1 MAGDSKPG
9 VRRELMDGQICF
21 ANPAFTD
28 AIWNRYL
35 IDENWFGSADGLT
48 LSVSIR
54 DSSRSIGGSF
64 RQTPANSSGFRKLRA
79 CILKVRPEREPCL
92 GWVTRQKQFSKN
104 PLNARKPMKSET
116 VDIQQIFQNR
126 RQYCVPFYQR
136 AYVWTLRDQW
146 EQLWDDIRV
155 KAEVRINKEKVTP
168 HFLGAVVLEPQP
180 LDGLVGVNVLH
191 IIDGQQRLTT
201 LQFVLSALQI
211 TFRRA
216 GGSNLMSVVNECVRN
231 DKPENM
237 KNAAVE
243 VFKVW
248 PTFRDQEDFTLALEA
263 QNLDELRGRFPG
275 NFTQSATLKKVGVD
289 HPPALAALWYFTHC
303 FASWIAEDPEKTGD
317 REEALVLAILRDLK
331 IVSILLDPEDDA
343 QVIFETLNGRGA
355 QLHATDLIRN
365 YLFMRAD
372 RDGPNSQT
380 LYDKLWSPFET
391 AYWSEQQRRG
401 RMNKPRLEWL
411 IHATLQAELHEEIDL
426 SRLYFEYRRFATSLP
441 AEKQLLTLTKYAQH
455 YKELIAGVG
464 EMPIARFGRRIAPY
478 DITTLHPL
486 ALMISTSTATD
497 AEKSEM
503 FGDLV
508 SFLVRRA
515 ICGLTSKNYNN
526 VFITT
531 LRQLHSTGANPV
543 ALRDLMT
550 KATGDATRW
559 PQDAE
564 FRSACL
570 SAPLYFGRVDTPKIR
585 AILTELESFLRTTGS
600 SEEPVPPD
608 LSQLDVDHIM
618 PRSWMNYWPLIDG
631 SSVTNGETDAVEQ
644 LSRSGMPLN
653 DQQKLINDRQ
663 ASISTLG
670 NLSLLNLKVNRA
682 AQNFEF
688 LKKRDLLIA
697 NTNLSLNIPLIPLQ
711 AWNEA
716 SIAERGERLADAA
729 LKIWLGP
736 RH

>member
-1 MAGDSKPG
+1 
-9 VRRELMDGQICF
+9 
-21 ANPAFTD
+21 
-28 AIWNRYL
+28 
-35 IDENWFGSADGLT
+35 
-48 LSVSIR
+48 
-54 DSSRSIGGSF
+54 
-64 RQTPANSSGFRKLRA
+64 
-79 CILKVRPEREPCL
+79 
-92 GWVTRQKQFSKN
+92 
-104 PLNARKPMKSET
+104 MKSET
-116 VDIQQIFQNR
+116 ITIQNIFQDR

-146 EQLWDDIRV
+146 EQLWDDIRD
-155 KAEVRINKEKVTP
+155 KAEVRVNKGKVTP
-168 HFLGAVVLEPQP
+168 HFLGAVVLDPQP

-201 LQFVLSALQI
+201 LQFVLNALLM

-216 GGSNLMSVVNECVRN
+216 GVSHLMNVVTECVRN

-237 KNAAVE
+237 KNVEVE

-248 PTFRDQEDFTLALEA
+248 PTFRDQNNFTLALEA
-263 QNLDELRGRFPG
+263 QGLDDLRQRFPS
-275 NFTQSATLKKVGVD
+275 NFTQNGTLKKVGAN

-303 FASWIAEDPEKTGD
+303 FESWIAEVPEKTAD
-317 REEALVLAILRDLK
+317 RAEALVMAILRDLK

-372 RDGPNSQT
+372 RDGADSQL

-391 AYWSEQQRRG
+391 AYWAEQQRRG

-426 SRLYFEYRRFATSLP
+426 SRLYFEYRRFATQGEESLT
-441 AEKQLLTLTKYAQH
+441 AKAQLQTLSKYAQH

-464 EMPIARFGRRIAPY
+464 DMPVARFGRRIAPY

-486 ALMISTSTATD
+486 ALMISTSLATD

-508 SFLVRRA
+508 SYLVRRA
-515 ICGLTSKNYNN
+515 VCGLTSKNYNN
-526 VFITT
+526 VFITI
-531 LRQLHSTGANPV
+531 LRQLHSAGVNPS
-543 ALRDLMT
+543 ALRALMT
-550 KATGDATRW
+550 ASTGEASRW
-559 PQDAE
+559 PEDAE

-570 SAPLYFGRVDTPKIR
+570 NAPLYFGRLETPKIR
-585 AILTELESFLRTTGS
+585 AILTELEAFLRTTVS
-600 SEEPVPPD
+600 SEEPILPD

-618 PRSWMNYWPLIDG
+618 PRSWVTHWPLADG
-631 SSVTNGETDAVEQ
+631 SPVTTVETAAVEM
-644 LSRSGMPLN
+644 LSRSGLPLN
-653 DQQKLINDRQ
+653 ERQKQISDRETG
-663 ASISTLG
+663 ISTLG

-688 LKKRDLLIA
+688 TRKRDLLIA
-697 NTNLSLNIPLIPLQ
+697 NTNLRLNVPLISLQ
-711 AWNEA
+711 SWSESN
-716 SIAERGERLADAA
+716 IAKRSEQLADVA
-729 LKIWLGP
+729 LRIWP
-736 RH
+736 RPRL